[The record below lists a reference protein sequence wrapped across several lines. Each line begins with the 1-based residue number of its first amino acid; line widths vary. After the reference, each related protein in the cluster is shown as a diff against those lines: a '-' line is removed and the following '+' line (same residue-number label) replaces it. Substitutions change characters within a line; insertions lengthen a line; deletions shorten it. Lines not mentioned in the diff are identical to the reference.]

1 MKHIQCFSL
10 PAHTFMRETITEGRV
25 EGRGGGGTIIS
36 ATVTSHLLI
45 EYPIWIPG
53 REKWTCE
60 SSYLKISSTGYRM
73 PSVTSHLL
81 IKYPIW
87 IPGMEKW
94 TCESSYLKISS
105 TGCRM
110 PSVTSHL
117 LIKYPIWIP
126 GMEKWTC
133 ESSYLKISSTGCR
146 MPVSLL
152 ASMMLHTK
160 RCAQMPRKYLTHFC
174 SQGNTGPDLI
184 NPAKNAA
191 KANWWILH
199 TVVFGPHNENSNSYC
214 GAHRPNNLFSIYRY
228 RIS

>member
-1 MKHIQCFSL
+1 MQDFETHKVLLAPQSHI
-10 PAHTFMRETITEGRV
+10 HEGNNYRRTSR
-25 EGRGGGGTIIS
+25 GKGGGGTIIS

-53 REKWTCE
+53 R
-60 SSYLKISSTGYRM
+60 
-73 PSVTSHLL
+73 
-81 IKYPIW
+81 
-87 IPGMEKW
+87 
-94 TCESSYLKISS
+94 
-105 TGCRM
+105 
-110 PSVTSHL
+110 
-117 LIKYPIWIP
+117 
-126 GMEKWTC
+126 EKWTC

-174 SQGNTGPDLI
+174 SQGNTGPVLI
-184 NPAKNAA
+184 NLAKNAA

-199 TVVFGPHNENSNSYC
+199 TVVFGPRNENSNSYC